1 MVKGKELDPAGTR
14 RRQRILRTTIA
25 LVATRGADNVR
36 LRDVADAAGVSIGTL
51 QHYFTTRD
59 ALLQEAFRHHSDSVI
74 ADIAA
79 TVSALEGSP
88 WERADALFLSIRDSP
103 RLEQRSIVLLEWAA
117 ASTRDPLLRKLIAD
131 VYAEWRVPLQQAV
144 EDGTAR
150 GVMRPRMPLDD
161 LVPTVLALI
170 DGFEMA
176 LAINV
181 EGTDRLTIYRRLV
194 MTTRVL
200 LGMDDAGADPPSSPG
215 ALEGGPR
222 D

>member
-1 MVKGKELDPAGTR
+1 MVRGKELDSAALW
-14 RRQRILRTTIA
+14 RRQRILQTTIA
-25 LVATRGADNVR
+25 LVAARGADNVR
-36 LRDVADAAGVSIGTL
+36 LRDVADKAGVSIGTL

-59 ALLQEAFRHHSDSVI
+59 ALLQEAFRQHSDSVI
-74 ADIAA
+74 ADIAK

-103 RLEQRSIVLLEWAA
+103 RLRQRSIVLLEWAA
-117 ASTRDPLLRKLIAD
+117 ASTRDTLLRKLITE
-131 VYAEWRVPLQQAV
+131 VYAEWRAPLQRAV

-150 GVMRPRMPLDD
+150 GVMRPRIPLDD

-200 LGMDDAGADPPSSPG
+200 LGMD
-215 ALEGGPR
+215 EGGDPVSSAPSR
-222 D
+222 EEPHS

>member
-1 MVKGKELDPAGTR
+1 MARVKELDTAAAR
-14 RRQRILRTTIA
+14 RRQQILKTTIA

-36 LRDVADAAGVSIGTL
+36 LRDVADATGVSIGTL

-59 ALLQEAFRHHSDSVI
+59 AMLHEAFRQHSDSVI

-103 RLEQRSIVLLEWAA
+103 RLRQRSIVLLEWAA
-117 ASTRDPLLRKLIAD
+117 ASTRDPRLRKLIAD
-131 VYAEWRVPLQQAV
+131 VYAEWRAPLQQAV

-150 GVMRPRMPLDD
+150 GLMRPRMPLDD

-181 EGTDRLTIYRRLV
+181 EGTDRLSIYRRLV

-200 LGMDDAGADPPSSPG
+200 LGMDDAVDDTPAP
-215 ALEGGPR
+215 
-222 D
+222 

>member
-1 MVKGKELDPAGTR
+1 MTTGKEPDSLGA
-14 RRQRILRTTIA
+14 RRQRILRTTIG
-25 LVATRGADNVR
+25 LVAARGADNVR
-36 LRDVADAAGVSIGTL
+36 LRDVAEAAGVSIGTL

-59 ALLQEAFRHHSDSVI
+59 ALLQEAFRQHSDSVV

-79 TVSALEGSP
+79 TVAALDGSP
-88 WERADALFLSIRDSP
+88 WERADALFHSIRDSP
-103 RLEQRSIVLLEWAA
+103 RLKQRSIVLLEWAA
-117 ASTRDPLLRKLIAD
+117 ASTRDPLLRKLIGE
-131 VYAEWRVPLQQAV
+131 VYAEWRGPLQQAV

-150 GVMRPRMPLDD
+150 GVMRPRIPIDD

-176 LAINV
+176 LAIGV

-200 LGMDDAGADPPSSPG
+200 LGMDEGGDPASSPRPSREEPHG
-215 ALEGGPR
+215 
-222 D
+222 